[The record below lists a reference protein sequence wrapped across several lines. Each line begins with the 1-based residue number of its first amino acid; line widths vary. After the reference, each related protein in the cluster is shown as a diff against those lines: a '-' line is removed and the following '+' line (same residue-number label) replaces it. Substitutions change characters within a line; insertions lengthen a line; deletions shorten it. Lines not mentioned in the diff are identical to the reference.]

1 MGQPERRRDAAELGP
16 PANGRDSPLR
26 QVRRGVGPP
35 APPWLRSGDR
45 ASSGHVCRAPGELHQ
60 RRRPSPLPASAEPD
74 PASVEGRL
82 GGALRAGCRARPE
95 PRLPGHLPHP
105 ARAGGSAAGSRSR
118 AHTRVD
124 RTCPPVNQVYNDPI
138 GHWVVVV
145 AAMALLLFV
154 VLTATAYTVWFERVG
169 LGRLQRR
176 PGPNRVGPFG
186 LMQLAADGIK
196 LAFKESFVPAKTD
209 KIIYVIA
216 PAIGVA
222 AAFLAWSVI
231 PIGLWYNVQY
241 WIADVNV
248 GILVIFAV
256 SSLNVYAI
264 VLGGY
269 ASNNKYSLLG
279 GLRSAAQLISYE
291 MALGLALVPTFM
303 IAGSLRLRDIVEYT
317 VHWGP
322 YTGPIPLI
330 ILTPIGFLIY
340 LISATAETNR
350 TPFDLPEA
358 EQELIGGFL
367 TEYSGL
373 KFTMYYLAEYLNVI
387 TVATLA
393 VLLFF
398 GGWYLWIVPP
408 VIAFLLKVVLVVF
421 LYIWLRG
428 TFPRLQIGRAHV

>member
-1 MGQPERRRDAAELGP
+1 VSDLY
-16 PANGRDSPLR
+16 
-26 QVRRGVGPP
+26 
-35 APPWLRSGDR
+35 
-45 ASSGHVCRAPGELHQ
+45 
-60 RRRPSPLPASAEPD
+60 
-74 PASVEGRL
+74 
-82 GGALRAGCRARPE
+82 
-95 PRLPGHLPHP
+95 
-105 ARAGGSAAGSRSR
+105 
-118 AHTRVD
+118 T
-124 RTCPPVNQVYNDPI
+124 DPI

-145 AAMALLLFV
+145 LAMAVVLFV
-154 VLTATAYTVWFERVG
+154 LLTATAYTVWFERVA
-169 LGRLQRR
+169 LGHIQRR
-176 PGPNRVGPFG
+176 PGPNRVGPWG

-209 KIIYVIA
+209 RVIYVIA
-216 PAIGVA
+216 PTIAVA

-248 GILVIFAV
+248 GVLLIFAV

-303 IAGSLRLRDIVEYT
+303 IAGSLRLRDIVQYT

-330 ILTPIGFLIY
+330 ILTPIGFIIY
-340 LISATAETNR
+340 VISAVAETNR
-350 TPFDLPEA
+350 APFDLPEA

-373 KFTMYYLAEYLNVI
+373 KFVMYYLAAYVNLI
-387 TVATLA
+387 TVSA
-393 VLLFF
+393 
-398 GGWYLWIVPP
+398 PP
-408 VIAFLLKVVLVVF
+408 VRPIC
-421 LYIWLRG
+421 
-428 TFPRLQIGRAHV
+428 GR

>member
-1 MGQPERRRDAAELGP
+1 MNDL
-16 PANGRDSPLR
+16 
-26 QVRRGVGPP
+26 
-35 APPWLRSGDR
+35 
-45 ASSGHVCRAPGELHQ
+45 
-60 RRRPSPLPASAEPD
+60 
-74 PASVEGRL
+74 
-82 GGALRAGCRARPE
+82 
-95 PRLPGHLPHP
+95 
-105 ARAGGSAAGSRSR
+105 
-118 AHTRVD
+118 
-124 RTCPPVNQVYNDPI
+124 YNNAI

-145 AAMALLLFV
+145 VAMALLLFV

-209 KIIYVIA
+209 KVIYVIA
-216 PAIGVA
+216 PTIGVA

-248 GILVIFAV
+248 GVLVIFAV

-291 MALGLALVPTFM
+291 MAMGLSLVPTFM
-303 IAGSLRLRDIVEYT
+303 IVGSLRLRDIVEYT

-330 ILTPIGFLIY
+330 LLTPIGFLIY
-340 LISATAETNR
+340 LISAVAETNR

-373 KFTMYYLAEYLNVI
+373 KFVMYYLAEYVNVI
-387 TVATLA
+387 TASALAT
-393 VLLFF
+393 LLFF
-398 GGWYLWIVPP
+398 GGWYLWVVPP
-408 VIAFLLKVVLVVF
+408 VLAFFLKVVFFVF
-421 LYIWLRG
+421 VYIWLRG
-428 TFPRLQIGRAHV
+428 TFPRLRYDMLMRLGWKVLLPLAILNVIVTGVIIVLVQG

>member
-1 MGQPERRRDAAELGP
+1 MNDL
-16 PANGRDSPLR
+16 
-26 QVRRGVGPP
+26 
-35 APPWLRSGDR
+35 
-45 ASSGHVCRAPGELHQ
+45 
-60 RRRPSPLPASAEPD
+60 
-74 PASVEGRL
+74 
-82 GGALRAGCRARPE
+82 
-95 PRLPGHLPHP
+95 
-105 ARAGGSAAGSRSR
+105 
-118 AHTRVD
+118 
-124 RTCPPVNQVYNDPI
+124 YNNPI
-138 GHWVVVV
+138 GHWVVVTI
-145 AAMALLLFV
+145 AMTLLLVV
-154 VLTATAYTVWFERVG
+154 VLTATAYTVWFERVA
-169 LGRLQRR
+169 LGRIQRR

-291 MALGLALVPTFM
+291 MALGLSLVPTFM
-303 IAGSLRLRDIVEYT
+303 IVGSLRLQDIAGYT

-322 YTGPIPLI
+322 YNGPLPLI
-330 ILTPIGFLIY
+330 ILTPIGFVIY
-340 LISATAETNR
+340 LIAAVAETNR
-350 TPFDLPEA
+350 APFDLPEA

-373 KFTMYYLAEYLNVI
+373 KFVMYYLAEYVNVI
-387 TVATLA
+387 TASALAT
-393 VLLFF
+393 LLFF
-398 GGWYLWIVPP
+398 GGWYLWVVPP
-408 VIAFLLKVVLVVF
+408 VLAFFLKVVFFVF
-421 LYIWLRG
+421 VYIWLRG
-428 TFPRLQIGRAHV
+428 TFPRLRYDMLMRLGWKVLLPLAILNVIVTGVIIVLVQG